1 MVLRVFLIFFV
12 TLLSYNANSETIFL
26 KNLDNG
32 YCKINNFNIDNA
44 DIPKEKLLTTF
55 LSEDFDSECI
65 NSIEYRD
72 LDKDGYGEMIIESS
86 SIGAGTGIAVSNKY
100 FVDYDNAKVEFFE
113 IRSRYNETNLAH
125 YLFPILESKEIAES
139 YKTEGHQMYFIEENT
154 EFIFKDNFID
164 IFINK
169 KITFSK
175 PELNEQFKKLNN
187 KFKNGN
193 CKYFYGKID
202 INKKLKL
209 LNLSEK
215 ETCSVF

>member
-1 MVLRVFLIFFV
+1 MRYLFILFL
-12 TLLSYNANSETIFL
+12 LLSNNTNSETIFL

-32 YCKINNFNIDNA
+32 YCKINNFKIDNI
-44 DIPKEKLLTTF
+44 DIPKDRLLSTF
-55 LSEDFDSECI
+55 LSKDFNNQCI
-65 NSIEYRD
+65 NSIEYKD
-72 LDKDGYGEMIIESS
+72 LDKDGFGEIIIESS

-187 KFKNGN
+187 KFKNGK

-215 ETCSVF
+215 ETCSIF